1 MTFPSVSSLPD
12 WFVKAKSLSLYN
24 VRVIQLIKGLQK
36 SLSVTVLFCCS
47 LRALLSGYLGVNKS
61 YFDLI
66 DSQLS

>member
-12 WFVKAKSLSLYN
+12 WFAKAKSLSLYN
-24 VRVIQLIKGLQK
+24 VRVTQLINGPQK
-36 SLSVTVLFCCS
+36 SLSVTVL
-47 LRALLSGYLGVNKS
+47 LLLFFSGYLGVNKS